1 MNHDLAESTVRH
13 QVYLEGLKSGEV
25 KRFDSFLKKID
36 ASVRDR
42 LSKSELTDFSRKR
55 LEVLLA
61 SIDSALNKIFAE
73 HYGDL
78 KQELLD
84 LSVYESEFEVRNLE
98 QLFDD
103 SGIYT
108 TLLPAATQVE
118 AAVFSSPLSVRGA
131 GGGKLLEP
139 FVKDWSGT
147 ERDRIVGAIRQGA
160 FEGQTNSQIIQAIRG
175 TRKNKFK
182 DGILATTTRN
192 ASAITRTAVQ
202 HVSSIARMKT
212 WEANQAVVD
221 GYRWVSTLD
230 GRTTAQCRTLDG
242 KNFDVGSGPMP
253 PIHIGCRSTTVA
265 ELREDLAFL
274 SEGRTRSSKDGYVN
288 ANETY
293 YSWLKKQ
300 PAAFQNDVLGK
311 TRAKLF
317 RDGGLN
323 AERFSA
329 LNLDRNFKPLTLEQM
344 KIKEPQAFIRAE
356 I

>member
-1 MNHDLAESTVRH
+1 
-13 QVYLEGLKSGEV
+13 
-25 KRFDSFLKKID
+25 
-36 ASVRDR
+36 
-42 LSKSELTDFSRKR
+42 
-55 LEVLLA
+55 
-61 SIDSALNKIFAE
+61 
-73 HYGDL
+73 
-78 KQELLD
+78 
-84 LSVYESEFEVRNLE
+84 
-98 QLFDD
+98 
-103 SGIYT
+103 
-108 TLLPAATQVE
+108 
-118 AAVFSSPLSVRGA
+118 
-131 GGGKLLEP
+131 
-139 FVKDWSGT
+139 
-147 ERDRIVGAIRQGA
+147 
-160 FEGQTNSQIIQAIRG
+160 
-175 TRKNKFK
+175 
-182 DGILATTTRN
+182 
-192 ASAITRTAVQ
+192 
-202 HVSSIARMKT
+202 MKT

-230 GRTTAQCRTLDG
+230 GVTTAQCRTLDG